1 MDAAGALADL
11 TDVSTRVR
19 EAVVVERDGGVIAS
33 TLPDETRSR
42 ELADAA
48 RAALEA
54 ASRVPATTTSQVIA
68 LEAAVPE
75 GSLFVA
81 AGASHMVAAT
91 TGPEEPAGLVLYDLR
106 TCLRTLEGDA

>member
-1 MDAAGALADL
+1 MDAAAGPGRSDR
-11 TDVSTRVR
+11 VSTQVR
-19 EAVVVERDGGVIAS
+19 EAVVLERDGGVVAS

-48 RAALEA
+48 RGALEA
-54 ASRVPATTTSQVIA
+54 AARVPATTTSQVTA

-81 AGASHMVAAT
+81 AGAKHVVAAT
-91 TGPEEPAGLVLYDLR
+91 TGPERPPAWSSTTSAPACAR
-106 TCLRTLEGDA
+106 WRADA